1 MTVTDAGWLVPRSEW
16 PVFAYLLAA
25 LLVETLFFVVLSPL
39 LPVYAR
45 ELHLGRTGAGL
56 MSASYAIGYGLAA
69 VPAGSLVGAIGQR
82 WVSLGGLAMIGV
94 SCAAF
99 ALGRQVVVLDVARLV
114 TGAGAAAVWA
124 GSIPWVE
131 SLGRPQDRGRLIGV
145 AFSAASAGACAGPA
159 VGAIATL
166 TGPRPA
172 FLGLSA
178 LIFALFAAGVVISAG
193 QPPVPPR
200 RVPRAVRS
208 ALRSPGTVTA
218 LAMVVLPTLA
228 FGVSGV
234 LLPLRLR
241 GLGVAEVGIAT
252 AYLLAAVL
260 EVVVNPLVGRW
271 FDRSGGARVLRATL
285 RGSAVCVLALALPL
299 PASLLLGALVVSFPV
314 LGASWVPSLA
324 HLSALVERQGGGSG
338 VALGLFN
345 ISWAISQVV
354 GAVGGAELS
363 HLGEAVPFL
372 VLVVLFVIGAR
383 AASTIKPDGSYR

>member
-1 MTVTDAGWLVPRSEW
+1 MTATDAGAVVPRSEW
-16 PVFAYLLAA
+16 PLFGYLLAA

-69 VPAGSLVGAIGQR
+69 VPAGSLVGIIGQR
-82 WVSLGGLAMIGV
+82 WVSLGGLGLIGL

-99 ALGRQVVVLDVARLV
+99 ALGRQVAVLDAARLI
-114 TGAGAAAVWA
+114 TGVGAAAVWA
-124 GSIPWVE
+124 GSIPWLE
-131 SLGRPQDRGRLIGV
+131 SLGRPGDRGRMIGL
-145 AFSAASAGACAGPA
+145 AFAAASAGACAGPA
-159 VGAIATL
+159 VGAVATL
-166 TGPRPA
+166 IGPRPA
-172 FLGLSA
+172 FLGLSV
-178 LIFALFAAGVVISAG
+178 LIFALFAAGIAISAG
-193 QPPVPPR
+193 RQTAPPP

-208 ALRSPGTVTA
+208 ALRAPGTVTA

-228 FGVSGV
+228 FGASGV

-260 EVVVNPLVGRW
+260 EVIVNPLVGRW
-271 FDRSGGARVLRATL
+271 FDRSGGALVLRATL
-285 RGSAVCVLALALPL
+285 AGSAACVGALALPL
-299 PASLLLGALVVSFPV
+299 PAAVLLGVLVVSFPV
-314 LGASWVPSLA
+314 FGASWVPSLA
-324 HLSALVERQGGGSG
+324 QLSASVERAGGAAG

-345 ISWAISQVV
+345 ISWAVSQVV

-363 HLGEAVPFL
+363 HLGPAVPFL
-372 VLVVLFVIGAR
+372 VLVVLFLAGVR
-383 AASTIKPDGSYR
+383 AASSLT

>member
-1 MTVTDAGWLVPRSEW
+1 MTATDAGSLVPRAER
-16 PVFAYLLAA
+16 PIFAYLLAA

-45 ELHLGRTGAGL
+45 ELHLGRTGAGV
-56 MSASYAIGYGLAA
+56 MSACYAIGYGLAA
-69 VPAGSLVGAIGQR
+69 VPAGSLVGNIGQR
-82 WVSLGGLAMIGV
+82 WASLGGLALIGF

-99 ALGRQVVVLDVARLV
+99 ALGRDVMVLDAARLV

-124 GSIPWVE
+124 GSIPWLE
-131 SLGRPQDRGRLIGV
+131 SLGRPGDRGRLIGL

-159 VGAIATL
+159 VGAVATL

-172 FLGLSA
+172 FLGLSVI
-178 LIFALFAAGVVISAG
+178 IFALFAAGAVISAG
-193 QPPVPPR
+193 EQPAPPP

-208 ALRSPGTVTA
+208 ALRSPGTATA
-218 LAMVVLPTLA
+218 VAMVVLPTLA
-228 FGVSGV
+228 FGASGV

-260 EVVVNPLVGRW
+260 EVIVNPLVGRW
-271 FDRSGGARVLRATL
+271 FDRSGGALVLRATL
-285 RGSAVCVLALALPL
+285 AGSAACVFALALPL
-299 PASLLLGALVVSFPV
+299 SASVLLGVLVVSFPV

-324 HLSALVERQGGGSG
+324 QLSASVEREGGGSG

-363 HLGEAVPFL
+363 HLGPAVPFL
-372 VLVVLFVIGAR
+372 LLVGLFVVGAR
-383 AASTIKPDGSYR
+383 AASALG

>member
-1 MTVTDAGWLVPRSEW
+1 MTSTDAGSVVPRSEW

-45 ELHLGRTGAGL
+45 QLHLGRTGAGV

-69 VPAGSLVGAIGQR
+69 VPAGSIVGAIGQR
-82 WVSLGGLAMIGV
+82 WVSLGGLALIGF
-94 SCAAF
+94 SCAGF
-99 ALGRQVVVLDVARLV
+99 ALGHQVVVLDAARLV

-124 GSIPWVE
+124 GSIPWLE
-131 SLGRPQDRGRLIGV
+131 SLGRPGDRGRLIGL
-145 AFSAASAGACAGPA
+145 AFSAAAAGACAGPA
-159 VGAIATL
+159 VGAVATL

-178 LIFALFAAGVVISAG
+178 LIFALLAAGTVISAG
-193 QPPVPPR
+193 RHPPAPR

-208 ALRSPGTVTA
+208 AFRSPGAGTA

-228 FGVSGV
+228 FGVAGV

-260 EVVVNPLVGRW
+260 EVIVNPGVGRW
-271 FDRSGGARVLRATL
+271 FDRRGGALVLRATL
-285 RGSAVCVLALALPL
+285 GGSAACAAALALPL
-299 PASLLLGALVVSFPV
+299 PATALLAVLVVSFPV
-314 LGASWVPSLA
+314 FGASWVPSLA
-324 HLSALVERQGGGSG
+324 QLSASVEREGGGSG

-345 ISWAISQVV
+345 ISWAVSQVV

-363 HLGEAVPFL
+363 HLGAAVPFL
-372 VLVVLFVIGAR
+372 LLVVLFAAGVR
-383 AASTIKPDGSYR
+383 AASALS